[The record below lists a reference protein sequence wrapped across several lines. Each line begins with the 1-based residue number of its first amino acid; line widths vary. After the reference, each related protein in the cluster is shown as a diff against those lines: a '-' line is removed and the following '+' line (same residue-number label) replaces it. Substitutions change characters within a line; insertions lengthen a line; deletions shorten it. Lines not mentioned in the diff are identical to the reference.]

1 MSDKEKLNNTLPIRL
16 NRSHLA
22 VPGSRPE
29 IFEKAAKSNTD
40 AIFLD
45 LEDSVSLEK
54 KNKARENIIEAI
66 QNLNW
71 KNKTLSVRVNSME
84 TDLFRKDI
92 ERLIAFNKQK
102 LDLIMIPKIN
112 TDKDVIKIERIINQ
126 IEKKNKIKKKVG
138 FELVIESAQGLV
150 NVNKIASSSR
160 RIESL
165 HFGAADFAAS
175 IGAKTMSIG
184 GPVIDYGTLSPVSDK
199 GKRKF
204 FLNDIWQVAL
214 FNIVVAAKANGLR
227 AIDCPYGDFNDN
239 EGFKILAKSAYSL
252 GFDGKMLIHPKQIEL
267 SNKIFS
273 PTKKEVKDAKEMLE
287 AVKKSSK
294 KGIGA
299 IAFNGKLL
307 DIVTIKQAKN
317 IVQLHDKI
325 LEKKND

>member
-1 MSDKEKLNNTLPIRL
+1 MR
-16 NRSHLA
+16 
-22 VPGSRPE
+22 
-29 IFEKAAKSNTD
+29 
-40 AIFLD
+40 
-45 LEDSVSLEK
+45 

-84 TDLFRKDI
+84 TEFFMRDI
-92 ERLIAFNKQK
+92 ERLIAFNQQR
-102 LDLIMIPKIN
+102 LDLIMVPKIN
-112 TDKDVIKIERIINQ
+112 TDQDVIKIERIINK
-126 IEKKNKIKKKVG
+126 IEKNKIKKKVG

-150 NVNKIASSSR
+150 NVNKIANSSG

-184 GPVIDYGTLSPVSDK
+184 GPVIDYGTLSPSLGK

-227 AIDCPYGDFNDN
+227 AIDCPYGDFNDD

-267 SNKIFS
+267 ANKIFS
-273 PTKKEVKDAKEMLE
+273 PTKKEVKDAKEMLK
-287 AVKKSSK
+287 AIKKSSK
-294 KGIGA
+294 KVQG
-299 IAFNGKLL
+299 LL
-307 DIVTIKQAKN
+307 HLMVN
-317 IVQLHDKI
+317 Y
-325 LEKKND
+325 